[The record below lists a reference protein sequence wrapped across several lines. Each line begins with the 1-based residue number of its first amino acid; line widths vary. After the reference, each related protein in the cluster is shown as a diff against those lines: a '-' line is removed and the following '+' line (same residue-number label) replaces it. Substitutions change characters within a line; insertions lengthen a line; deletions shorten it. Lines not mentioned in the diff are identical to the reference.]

1 MGRQIRGANLQLS
14 GLGGPLNRKIA
25 AGASDRPGSF
35 LTTLARVLIVES
47 GARTAAAEQALAAAG
62 YAVRS
67 VAPRLAGDVVDALE
81 NVTIVAYL
89 MGDASDPAT
98 NDEMLETVL
107 LKVVDTG
114 VRGFVYEPPTDAE
127 NAHVRHAIETWH
139 LSVAELGASDDFG
152 PALVAAANTSIGI

>member
-1 MGRQIRGANLQLS
+1 M
-14 GLGGPLNRKIA
+14 
-25 AGASDRPGSF
+25 
-35 LTTLARVLIVES
+35 LIVES

-67 VAPRLAGDVVDALE
+67 VSPALAGDVVDALE

-89 MGDASDPAT
+89 MGDAAEPSV

-114 VRGFVYEPPTDAE
+114 VRGFVYELPTAAE
-127 NAHVRHAIETWH
+127 NAHVRHAIDTWH
-139 LSVAELGASDDFG
+139 LSVAELDGEAEFAT
-152 PALVAAANTSIGI
+152 ALVAAANASIGI